1 MKLVHESKVP
11 IPKSAQLPCAEAI
24 NMAPSECNI
33 ASGRLKEAT
42 QGLKQGAFATTGGAG
57 NRHTTAFVNLE
68 VNTVE
73 NLDRQTR
80 FSKCHPDILTAQ
92 DGRGFI
98 HNEVPRRAQCGQLA
112 RPGK

>member
-1 MKLVHESKVP
+1 MKLVHESKVS

-24 NMAPSECNI
+24 NTMPSERDV

-42 QGLKQGAFATTGGAG
+42 QGLKQGAFTAAGGAG
-57 NRHTTAFVNLE
+57 NRNTAAFVDLQ
-68 VNTVE
+68 VYTVE

-80 FSKCHPDILTAQ
+80 FGKCHPDILTAQ

-98 HNEVPRRAQCGQLA
+98 HNAVPERAQCGQLA